1 MHPQTL
7 VVYAQDGHYL
17 NAAWGAP
24 ARNGGYWSGRGYEWY
39 GGV

>member
-17 NAAWGAP
+17 NPAWGAP
-24 ARNGGYWSGRGYEWY
+24 GADLLAGEIRIIRILNI
-39 GGV
+39 